1 MKKLILTLLTALT
14 LTVANA
20 QNDTSTVYRI
30 YQAEFYTYNDR
41 TEKWTLETQNTN
53 VNFDMVFY
61 KTSINI
67 QAKTPTLFKVK
78 AETKKFIS
86 GDGYYGYTFEAL
98 ECVEE
103 KICKLDYV
111 YSTNNKNSF
120 MLSVMFKDKVLGNV
134 NLRYYSTLNN

>member
-1 MKKLILTLLTALT
+1 MKKLFLALVATLLFSFSY
-14 LTVANA
+14 A
-20 QNDTSTVYRI
+20 QDDTSTVYRI
-30 YQAEFYTYNDR
+30 YQAEFYTYSDA
-41 TEKWTLETQNTN
+41 TEKWTLETRNTD
-53 VNFDMVFY
+53 VNFDLVVY
-61 KTSINI
+61 KNNLNI

-78 AETKKFIS
+78 VESKKFIS
-86 GDGYYGYTFEAL
+86 GNGYYGYTFEAL

-120 MLSVMFKDKVLGNV
+120 MLSVIFKDEVLGNV